1 MAYDT
6 RDGGAGAT
14 PPFYSGSSLNPA
26 PSNPRCDP
34 VTVAPGAPP
43 TPQPVA
49 QVPPG
54 PRINTDMFPASIPPG
69 GGPNRGLKPLT

>member
-6 RDGGAGAT
+6 RNGGHPAS
-14 PPFYSGSSLNPA
+14 PPVYSGSSSNPA
-26 PSNPRCDP
+26 PRNPHCDP

-49 QVPPG
+49 QFSPAGPPA
-54 PRINTDMFPASIPPG
+54 PPPG
-69 GGPNRGLKPLT
+69 GGLNRSGVKPLT